1 MVLLLGSIDAE
12 NARSVTT
19 FMFAA
24 GHSYKD
30 VVQRLAAQCGASIYR
45 GPKEVIED
53 YLWHGCPAVA
63 VKPIT
68 RNGLNERLADGTC
81 LYGTGLQSQSFRNT
95 PMYR

>member
-30 VVQRLAAQCGASIYR
+30 VVQRLAAQCGASIY
-45 GPKEVIED
+45 
-53 YLWHGCPAVA
+53 A
-63 VKPIT
+63 
-68 RNGLNERLADGTC
+68 ADAQLKC
-81 LYGTGLQSQSFRNT
+81 KR
-95 PMYR
+95 